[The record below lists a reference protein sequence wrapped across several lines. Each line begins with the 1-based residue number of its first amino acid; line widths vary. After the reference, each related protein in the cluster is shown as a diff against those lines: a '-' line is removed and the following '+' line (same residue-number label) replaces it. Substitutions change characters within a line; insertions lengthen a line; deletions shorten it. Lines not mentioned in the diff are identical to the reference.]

1 MAEVMVGLSYVL
13 TGIAGLL
20 AGLTVAVWG
29 YAVALQR
36 KFAGVL
42 LRWEKPAFSLWT
54 AALFAGG
61 LFFLSG
67 GMLSYALAIKY
78 AHSPLIAKALY
89 QLSGISFGVVGVVG
103 LLYLGLR
110 YHYLQ
115 PISERG
121 IYKVRFDWSA
131 FRWEVQLI
139 PWEQVYDYYIHYDG
153 VLAHFTLIL
162 RDRQRF
168 SFSLPMHL
176 YDTVERIIDIGVEK
190 YSFLQSYGRKI
201 ARSSSEP

>member
-1 MAEVMVGLSYVL
+1 MAEVMVGLSYAL
-13 TGIAGLL
+13 TAIAGLI
-20 AGLTVAVWG
+20 AGLTVAVWA
-29 YAVALQR
+29 YARALQR

-61 LFFLSG
+61 LLFLSG
-67 GMLSYALAIKY
+67 GMLAYALAIKY
-78 AHSPLIAKALY
+78 AQDPLIARALY
-89 QLSGISFGVVGVVG
+89 RLSEVSFGIVGLVG

-110 YHYLQ
+110 YHYMQ

-121 IYKVRFDWSA
+121 IYKVRFDWST
-131 FRWEVQLI
+131 FQWDVQLI
-139 PWEQVYDYYIHYDG
+139 PWEEVYDYYIHYDG
-153 VLAHFTLIL
+153 VLANFTLIL

-176 YDTVERIIDIGVEK
+176 HDTVERIIDMGVEK
-190 YSFLQSYGRKI
+190 YSFLQSYGKKI

>member
-1 MAEVMVGLSYVL
+1 MAEVVVGLSYAL
-13 TGIAGLL
+13 TGLAWLL
-20 AGLTVAVWG
+20 VGLTGVVWA
-29 YAVALQR
+29 YAWALRR
-36 KFAGVL
+36 KFVGVL

-54 AALFAGG
+54 AVFFAGG

-67 GMLSYALAIKY
+67 GMLAYALAIKY
-78 AHSPLIAKALY
+78 AQSPLIAKALY
-89 QLSGISFGVVGVVG
+89 KLSGISFGIVGGVG

-110 YHYLQ
+110 YHYMQ

-121 IYKVRFDWSA
+121 IYKVRFDWST

-168 SFSLPMHL
+168 SFSLPMYL